1 MSTYQHGSDD
11 ADTVLEIK
19 DLKTY
24 FNLEDGI
31 VKAVDGVSLALKR
44 NQTLGLVGES
54 GCGKSMTATSIMRL
68 VKSPPGKIVGGEIL
82 LQQGQNGHSQVTDL
96 VKLPANGSRMRE
108 IRGGEIA
115 MVFQE
120 PMTSL
125 NPLYNIGT
133 QIAETVQ
140 LHQRVSKK
148 EALGRAQE
156 MLEKVQISDARRR
169 LDEYPHQLS
178 GGMRQR
184 VMIALALS
192 CNPAILLADEPTTAL
207 DVTVQAQIID
217 LMRAL
222 QKDFQSS
229 IVMITHN
236 LGVVSQM
243 ADTVAVMYMG
253 KIVEYANVGD
263 AFHRPMHPY
272 TVGLLNS
279 VPVLGRKS
287 RKQLVPIR
295 GMVPSPTETIRG
307 CPFAARCPQVM
318 PVCREELP
326 PLLEA
331 QPGHKVACWLLGM
344 VDCRLQIVDFVS
356 DVLPIIRRWP
366 IHNTLAAHISNIT
379 LHVSRSY
386 RFSRRMYV

>member
-1 MSTYQHGSDD
+1 MSTYQNGSDG

-24 FNLEDGI
+24 FNLEDGT

-82 LQQGQNGHSQVTDL
+82 LHQGQNGHSQITDL
-96 VKLPANGSRMRE
+96 VKLPANGSKMRE

-125 NPLYNIGT
+125 NPLYSIGT

-243 ADTVAVMYMG
+243 ADHVAVMYMG
-253 KIVEYANVGD
+253 KIVEYAEVRD
-263 AFHRPMHPY
+263 VFHRPLHPY

-326 PLLEA
+326 LLREV
-331 QPGHKVACWLLGM
+331 QPGHKVACWL
-344 VDCRLQIVDFVS
+344 
-356 DVLPIIRRWP
+356 
-366 IHNTLAAHISNIT
+366 
-379 LHVSRSY
+379 Y
-386 RFSRRMYV
+386 